1 MKPEKT
7 EKLLVTPTEAC
18 QLLGVGRTTMYTWIK
33 EERIPIVKFPK
44 CRNIYISTNT
54 LNQLI
59 NDNTIPEKITKI
71 NTKTYIIINLNFIN
85 TCILI

>member
-33 EERIPIVKFPK
+33 EERISIVKFPK
-44 CRNIYISTNT
+44 CRNIYISKNT

-59 NDNTIPEKITKI
+59 NENTIPEKITKI
-71 NTKTYIIINLNFIN
+71 NTKT
-85 TCILI
+85 

>member
-1 MKPEKT
+1 MKSEKT

-44 CRNIYISTNT
+44 CRNIYIPKNT

-59 NDNTIPEKITKI
+59 NENTIPANI
-71 NTKTYIIINLNFIN
+71 
-85 TCILI
+85 

>member
-1 MKPEKT
+1 MVISFLNQERMDTMKSEKT

-33 EERIPIVKFPK
+33 EEKIPIVKFPG

-59 NDNTIPEKITKI
+59 NENTIPEKI
-71 NTKTYIIINLNFIN
+71 
-85 TCILI
+85 

>member
-1 MKPEKT
+1 MVISFLNQERMDTMKSEKT

-44 CRNIYISTNT
+44 CRNIYISKNT

-59 NDNTIPEKITKI
+59 NENTIPGKITKI
-71 NTKTYIIINLNFIN
+71 NTKT
-85 TCILI
+85 

>member
-1 MKPEKT
+1 MVISFLNQERMDTMKSEKT

-44 CRNIYISTNT
+44 CRNIYISKNT

-59 NDNTIPEKITKI
+59 NENTIPANI
-71 NTKTYIIINLNFIN
+71 
-85 TCILI
+85 

>member
-1 MKPEKT
+1 MVISFLNQERMDTMKPEKT

-44 CRNIYISTNT
+44 CRNIYISKNT

-59 NDNTIPEKITKI
+59 NENTIPANI
-71 NTKTYIIINLNFIN
+71 
-85 TCILI
+85 

>member
-1 MKPEKT
+1 MVISFLNQERMDAMKSEKT

-33 EERIPIVKFPK
+33 EERISIVKFPK
-44 CRNIYISTNT
+44 CRNIYISKNT

-59 NDNTIPEKITKI
+59 NENTIPEKITKI
-71 NTKTYIIINLNFIN
+71 NTKT
-85 TCILI
+85 